1 MPSARYTL
9 NIKPEDLQPD
19 VPRELTKKEKLANW
33 WHYHWKWVA
42 LALIALGMVGLTLK
56 DIFGQPKPDYRIAV
70 VTRYNI
76 AEEAT
81 DQLSAALSAYGQ
93 DLNGDGQVLVQVD
106 TYTIDFTGYAEPSE
120 SEAAGGAAPG
130 AEQDAA
136 DVGAAMTDVASNYEQ
151 VASLTRLTAD
161 IQDNQTLIFLLDD
174 PAGFQEVGGVLASSE
189 GAAAPDPKSLEGVDL
204 FLWEDCPALTGLEL
218 GEYTD
223 MLGQNAAPS
232 EALFQGLALARRG
245 FAEGKELKTYGA
257 ENEAFFKTLIAGS
270 KAQ

>member
-151 VASLTRLTAD
+151 VASLTRLTEIGRAH
-161 IQDNQTLIFLLDD
+161 
-174 PAGFQEVGGVLASSE
+174 V
-189 GAAAPDPKSLEGVDL
+189 
-204 FLWEDCPALTGLEL
+204 
-218 GEYTD
+218 
-223 MLGQNAAPS
+223 
-232 EALFQGLALARRG
+232 
-245 FAEGKELKTYGA
+245 
-257 ENEAFFKTLIAGS
+257 
-270 KAQ
+270 